1 MKRTILKKLTACL
14 CLCAVLS
21 GALTVPAGAA
31 FAMKIS
37 DGFAGRKKTQEGL
50 LGLIQNAGLLV
61 TMAAPPS
68 VWMLRRSSP

>member
-31 FAMKIS
+31 LKKYS
-37 DGFAGRKKTQEGL
+37 GGFR
-50 LGLIQNAGLLV
+50 
-61 TMAAPPS
+61 
-68 VWMLRRSSP
+68 